1 MKNTNRRRKLIKRN
15 HQRVFI
21 SYRLFTNAQRKK
33 LQQFTEMLNT

>member
-15 HQRVFI
+15 HQRV
-21 SYRLFTNAQRKK
+21 LQRKK